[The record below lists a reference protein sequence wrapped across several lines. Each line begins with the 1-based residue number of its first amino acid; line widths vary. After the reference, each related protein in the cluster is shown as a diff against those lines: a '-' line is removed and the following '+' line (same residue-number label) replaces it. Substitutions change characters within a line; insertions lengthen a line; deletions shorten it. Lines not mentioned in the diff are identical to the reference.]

1 MKKILIII
9 FVFILYIF
17 TNVKVNSNTFYSE
30 SGILMNID
38 NLEVIASK
46 NENKKHL
53 TASIAKIMTCIVAI
67 EEKPLDIV
75 VEITKEDL
83 EQEGSKIYLKEN
95 EKVYLKDLL
104 YGLMLR
110 SGNDAANAIART
122 ISGSHFDFSK
132 LMNKLAHKIGMKN
145 SEFNNPSGL
154 DRNTKNYSTA
164 YDMALLM
171 SYCYN
176 NPIFMEINNTVS
188 YRFKSLDNNTYSYF
202 NKHRL
207 IQKKSYYNGGK
218 TGFTEKSSRT
228 LVTTYQREGINLV
241 VVTFKG
247 SNDFLE
253 HEKLFEYGFNKL
265 NNQLY
270 LGKQLFIY
278 LDEYETKY
286 LFLKED
292 IYCNNKKSN
301 NYSYKIIKEENDN
314 KYFLYIYKNYD
325 NYKKINLEEL
335 DIYDNE
341 VFYFYIKKIFRIEN
355 IVIF

>member
-9 FVFILYIF
+9 LVFVLYIF
-17 TNVKVNSNTFYSE
+17 NNVKVNSNTFYSE

-110 SGNDAANAIART
+110 SGNDAANAIARI
-122 ISGSHFDFSK
+122 ISGSHLEFSK

-154 DRNTKNYSTA
+154 DRDTKNYSTA

-207 IQKKSYYNGGK
+207 IQK
-218 TGFTEKSSRT
+218 
-228 LVTTYQREGINLV
+228 
-241 VVTFKG
+241 
-247 SNDFLE
+247 
-253 HEKLFEYGFNKL
+253 
-265 NNQLY
+265 
-270 LGKQLFIY
+270 
-278 LDEYETKY
+278 
-286 LFLKED
+286 
-292 IYCNNKKSN
+292 
-301 NYSYKIIKEENDN
+301 
-314 KYFLYIYKNYD
+314 
-325 NYKKINLEEL
+325 
-335 DIYDNE
+335 
-341 VFYFYIKKIFRIEN
+341 
-355 IVIF
+355 